1 MSRYSAR
8 LCTVKPALC
17 VSKDI
22 ASQWVCLLTCVS
34 GGCSVLKCVYVCLCV
49 YLYMCV
55 VAGDLMGFPTQQK
68 ASARLT
74 PPTCSGVCTDQH
86 TVFLLIPTPAAE
98 SFIRWLGT
106 PRCVFLLAN
115 AQQRIRGADNHH
127 WRHTGGE

>member
-1 MSRYSAR
+1 MSGYSTQ

-22 ASQWVCLLTCVS
+22 ASQWVCLLMCVS
-34 GGCSVLKCVYVCLCV
+34 RVCSVLKCVCVFVHVCGS
-49 YLYMCV
+49 
-55 VAGDLMGFPTQQK
+55 GDLMGFPAQQK

-74 PPTCSGVCTDQH
+74 PPTCSDVCTNQH
-86 TVFLLIPTPAAE
+86 TLFILISTPAVE
-98 SFIRWLGT
+98 SFIRWLDT

-115 AQQRIRGADNHH
+115 AQQRIRGAENHH